1 MLWKLFQI
9 LVFLSVS
16 FTGVYFEWTENGTA
30 LAAIALM
37 STMVATAVMGE
48 IIRLWT
54 WASQK
59 LRLALGK
66 QRPRDRFTGRGRVL

>member
-1 MLWKLFQI
+1 MLWYIFQL

-16 FTGVYFEWTENGTA
+16 FTGVYYEWTPNGLA
-30 LAAIALM
+30 LSAVALM

-48 IIRLWT
+48 IIRLISWT
-54 WASQK
+54 SQK
-59 LRLALGK
+59 LGLTLSK

>member
-1 MLWKLFQI
+1 MLWYLFQI

-16 FTGVYFEWTENGTA
+16 FTGVYYEWTPNGLA
-30 LAAIALM
+30 LSAVALM

-48 IIRLWT
+48 IIRLIA

-59 LRLALGK
+59 LGLTLNK
-66 QRPRDRFTGRGRVL
+66 QRPSNRLPNRRRPL